1 MSDAVSFAE
10 IDEQHAELLP
20 ERTVMS
26 TIFLTDGETGGAGG
40 DGTGGI
46 GGNVLSGIGILSP
59 GVAGAGNGTGGA
71 GGAVNPPAPAP

>member
-10 IDEQHAELLP
+10 IDEQRVELLP

-26 TIFLTDGETGGAGG
+26 TIFLTDGETGGNGG
-40 DGTGGI
+40 DGVGGI
-46 GGNVLSGIGILSP
+46 GATVLGGIGIL
-59 GVAGAGNGTGGA
+59 AEGNSITGSGIGGA